1 MCDEQ
6 RGLERFARDF
16 TIGFSMM
23 TLSVLFVV
31 ATMLARAFGYAVTEV
46 WMMNIVFTTVA
57 ATLALAIHAILSLR
71 PRLKWDTV
79 PMKYRIALI
88 ASYVIVPT
96 LFVSLIQ
103 LYGASLIGSVVL
115 IPIPVLVTILVMAC
129 YTPQSED
136 DDTGSTH
143 K

>member
-16 TIGFSMM
+16 TIGLSMM

-71 PRLKWDTV
+71 PRLKWNTV

-88 ASYVIVPT
+88 ASYAIVPA

-103 LYGASLIGSVVL
+103 LYGASSIGSVVL
-115 IPIPVLVTILVMAC
+115 IPIPVLVTILAMAC

>member
-1 MCDEQ
+1 
-6 RGLERFARDF
+6 
-16 TIGFSMM
+16 MM

-31 ATMLARAFGYAVTEV
+31 ATMLARAFGYVVTEV
-46 WMMNIVFTTVA
+46 WIMNIVFTTVA

-79 PMKYRIALI
+79 PVKYRIALI
-88 ASYVIVPT
+88 ASYAIVPA

-103 LYGASLIGSVVL
+103 LYGASSIGSVVL

-129 YTPQSED
+129 HTPQPED
-136 DDTGSTH
+136 DDMGRIH